1 MRMVSAFVRIFFVV
15 FALLDTAYVHS
26 WRVGSVGRLLT
37 VNRSVKSLALHG
49 RKPKVQAS
57 APAVIVSPFD
67 PSQGKGAEG
76 EGINVSRAHAMVKIF
91 SSLKAH
97 AFFLDSS

>member
-1 MRMVSAFVRIFFVV
+1 MRSLGAFVNIFFVLL
-15 FALLDTAYVHS
+15 ALLDASCVHS

-37 VNRSVKSLALHG
+37 ANRSVKSLSLHG

-67 PSQGKGAEG
+67 PSQDKGMEG
-76 EGINVSRAHAMVKIF
+76 EESNVGRG
-91 SSLKAH
+91 
-97 AFFLDSS
+97 